1 MMYLQQNNS
10 PSRRESVHSNHIP
23 KEKIEMDGTCPLEE
37 YKLQQEK
44 LTAFIR
50 EHSENKKPFVSSLA
64 FAGSES
70 RKKKKKKN
78 QSKSKKS
85 IKFE

>member
-1 MMYLQQNNS
+1 MMYLQQNDS
-10 PSRRESVHSNHIP
+10 PRKRDSVISNNIP
-23 KEKIEMDGTCPLEE
+23 KEKIEMEGSCPLEE

-50 EHSENKKPFVSSLA
+50 EHSENKKPFVSRLA